1 MLSVHCSRALTTQ
14 SGKSC
19 TGAPPF
25 GARSRLSDSEWRR
38 RKGRRHHFRPAD
50 GVPIGG
56 TRPKCFQ
63 TAAGANAA
71 ADPALHRKDSAAT
84 LDNGRTEGSRRPFV
98 RQVQRPP
105 ASGGETAAPVSPRSR
120 LRSLSQRF
128 SSVGLFSVQQKI
140 RPLSFIKVTVRVQ

>member
-1 MLSVHCSRALTTQ
+1 MLSAHCSRAPTTQ
-14 SGKSC
+14 SGKFC
-19 TGAPPF
+19 TAASPF
-25 GARSRLSDSEWRR
+25 SARSRLSDSEWRW
-38 RKGRRHHFRPAD
+38 RKGRCHHFRPAD

-63 TAAGANAA
+63 TASRANVA

-84 LDNGRTEGSRRPFV
+84 LDNRRTEGSCRLFV

-128 SSVGLFSVQQKI
+128 SSVGLFSV
-140 RPLSFIKVTVRVQ
+140 